1 MSARINKTPRAAA
14 REAVVSQKS
23 HKRTAKTSLF
33 LLANISGM
41 EKERRACTATHTQPA
56 AKAGNKR
63 GKVMAKSYTPHRIA
77 FYVGIIAVWQAVALS
92 GLWPENIFPSPFEVA
107 EDLAYSAA
115 DGSLFYGIASSMWR
129 LIVGLTIAIT
139 GGVIFGIFMARVEV
153 VNQTIGSLVLG
164 LQSIPS
170 VAWVPLGILW
180 FGLTDAGIIFVT
192 AIGAIF
198 AVTINTYTGVKNI
211 NPHFVEA
218 ARNMGAKGTQL
229 VTNVLIPAAFPYMI
243 SGFKQGWAFAWRGV
257 IGAELLF
264 SFLGLGFLLN
274 VGRQLNDV
282 SQVIAIMLVIM
293 IIGVVIDGVIFKR
306 LDDKV
311 MSRWGL
317 R

>member
-1 MSARINKTPRAAA
+1 MKKI
-14 REAVVSQKS
+14 
-23 HKRTAKTSLF
+23 SLW
-33 LLANISGM
+33 
-41 EKERRACTATHTQPA
+41 K
-56 AKAGNKR
+56 K
-63 GKVMAKSYTPHRIA
+63 IA
-77 FYVGIIAVWQAVALS
+77 FYVILVIIWQAIATADI
-92 GLWPENIFPSPFEVA
+92 WPNTIFPSPLEVA
-107 EDLAYSAA
+107 EDLAYGVA
-115 DGSLFYGIASSMWR
+115 DGSLFFGIGTSMVR
-129 LIVGLTIAIT
+129 LMIGLAIAIA
-139 GGVIFGIFMARVEV
+139 GGVVLGIFMARIEI

-170 VAWVPLGILW
+170 IAWVPLAILW

-211 NPHFVEA
+211 DPNYIAA
-218 ARNMGAKGTQL
+218 ARNMGAKGSQL
-229 VTNVLIPAAFPYMI
+229 ITAVLLPAAFPYMI

-274 VGRQLNDV
+274 VGRQLTDV

-293 IIGVVIDGVIFKR
+293 GIGVLVDGFVFKKIEN
-306 LDDKV
+306 KV
-311 MSRWGL
+311 MFRWGL

>member
-1 MSARINKTPRAAA
+1 MKKN
-14 REAVVSQKS
+14 
-23 HKRTAKTSLF
+23 
-33 LLANISGM
+33 LLL
-41 EKERRACTATHTQPA
+41 K
-56 AKAGNKR
+56 K
-63 GKVMAKSYTPHRIA
+63 IA
-77 FYVGIIAVWQAVALS
+77 FYIIIVIVWQAIS
-92 GLWPENIFPSPFEVA
+92 MSNIWPNNIFPSPYEVG

-115 DGSLFYGIASSMWR
+115 DGSLFFGIGTSIVR
-129 LIVGLTIAIT
+129 LLVGLAIAIG
-139 GGVIFGIFMARVEV
+139 GGVVLGIFMARVEV

-180 FGLTDAGIIFVT
+180 FGLSDAGIIFVT

-282 SQVIAIMLVIM
+282 SQVIAIMLIIM
-293 IIGVVIDGVIFKR
+293 IIGVVIDGIIFKR
-306 LDDKV
+306 LEDKV